1 MKYYIFGNNYLI
13 IFLISITLN
22 VGSQNDVVYI
32 KSFVKQNEIL
42 LRSAPANTQ
51 MFDLANKNG
60 YKITRIDEAGNNI
73 VLESALKP
81 YQKEDTIWLSL
92 LKKGDNAIFAVNA
105 LYQNKGK
112 ANLPQKEKENSEAMV
127 YNMLLLS
134 CNFDPGIAKACG
146 LFYSDKNFDRSK
158 KHTYKIEINGM
169 PPSMKLVPGSISVN
183 AARLSKNVNINNL
196 IGIFKNK
203 SVKLKWK
210 AADFTES
217 YTGYNVERSKDSM
230 IYQRLNRSP
239 VILLASQFEKNKQF
253 IFYVDTFPTVKE
265 KYYYRVK
272 GINHFGEESDGS
284 NIVSAIGYESLN
296 SFPVIDSIKVIQN
309 QKVFIHFRMQDKK
322 ENEKPKEYIVV
333 RAKKDKGPYEKIFSS
348 VKPADFIDD
357 KPESSNYYKAG
368 AISYGGD
375 TLHSYSYL
383 ALISDTIPP
392 SPPKGL
398 KATVDIKGNVTLSWY
413 KNPEPDVRGYKIL
426 KANALHEEFVQ
437 INKEFTR
444 EPKYS
449 DKLNLKTLTKN
460 IYYSVIATDKR
471 YNNSEKCKPIEVKRP
486 DTIAPAKPI
495 LTNLEVKPNGI
506 KVNWI
511 NSNSEDVK
519 YYVLYR
525 STELLQKETK
535 IKEWSAKDSLKEILD
550 TIVELGTGYKYR
562 LLVSDDNDNISVSNN
577 PYIKFET
584 GYRKKLADIKFEVD
598 RKLKTVKLNWNYSE
612 KQVEKFILYRCK
624 KGGILTIIK
633 TFPSNIVEFTDATVS
648 ISNIYE
654 YRIKPVFT
662 NGAEG
667 IISDAV
673 IVEY

>member
-1 MKYYIFGNNYLI
+1 MKFSINNCFF
-13 IFLISITLN
+13 IFLIFTALN
-22 VGSQNDVVYI
+22 IRSQNNVVYI

-42 LRSAPANTQ
+42 FRWVPVNRQ
-51 MFDLANKNG
+51 VFDLANKNG
-60 YKITRIDEAGNNI
+60 YKITRVDESGNSI
-73 VLESALKP
+73 VLEQALKP
-81 YQKEDTIWLSL
+81 YQKEDTIWFSL

-105 LYQNKGK
+105 LYQNKAK
-112 ANLPQKEKENSEAMV
+112 ANLPQKEKENNEGMV

-134 CNFDPGIAKACG
+134 CNFDVAIAKACG
-146 LFYSDKNFDRSK
+146 LFYSDKNYDKAK
-158 KHTYKIEINGM
+158 KYTYKIEIDGM
-169 PPSMKLVPGSISVN
+169 PPTLKFIPGNISVN
-183 AARLSKNVNINNL
+183 AGQLSKNIPINNL
-196 IGIFKNK
+196 SGIFKNK

-210 AADFTES
+210 ATDFTES
-217 YTGYNVERSKDSM
+217 YSGYNIERSKDSVT
-230 IYQRLNRSP
+230 YQKLNKAP
-239 VILLASQFEKNKQF
+239 VILIASQFEKNKQF

-265 KYYYRVK
+265 KYYYRIK
-272 GINHFGEESDGS
+272 GVNHFGEESDGS
-284 NIVSAIGYESLN
+284 NVVSAIGYESLN
-296 SFPVIDSIKVIQN
+296 SFPILDSIKVIQN
-309 QKVFIHFRMQDKK
+309 KRVFMHFRMQDKK
-322 ENEKPKEYIVV
+322 ENEKPKEYFVV
-333 RAKKDKGPYEKIFSS
+333 RGKKDKGPYEKIFSS
-348 VKPADFIDD
+348 AKATDFTDD

-375 TLHSYSYL
+375 TLYSYSYL

-398 KATVDIKGNVTLSWY
+398 KATVDAKGNVTLSWE
-413 KNPEPDVRGYKIL
+413 KNPEPDFKGYKIL

-437 INKEFTR
+437 INKEFAI

-460 IYYSVIATDKR
+460 IYYAVIATDKR
-471 YNNSEKCKPIEVKRP
+471 YNNSVKCQPIEVKRP

-525 STELLQKETK
+525 STELESKETK
-535 IKEWSAKDSLKEILD
+535 IKEWNAKDSLKEILD
-550 TIVELGTGYKYR
+550 TNVVLGTGYKYR
-562 LLVSDDNDNISVSNN
+562 LLVSDDDDNISVSNN
-577 PYIKFET
+577 PYIKYET
-584 GYRKKLADIKFEVD
+584 GYRKKLKDIKFEVD
-598 RKLKTVKLNWNYSE
+598 RKLKTVKLKWNSE
-612 KQVEKFILYRCK
+612 NGIEKFVLYRCK
-624 KGGILTIIK
+624 QGGTLTIIK
-633 TFPSNIVEFTDATVS
+633 TFPSGVTEFTDSTVS

-654 YRIKPVFT
+654 YRIKPVYT